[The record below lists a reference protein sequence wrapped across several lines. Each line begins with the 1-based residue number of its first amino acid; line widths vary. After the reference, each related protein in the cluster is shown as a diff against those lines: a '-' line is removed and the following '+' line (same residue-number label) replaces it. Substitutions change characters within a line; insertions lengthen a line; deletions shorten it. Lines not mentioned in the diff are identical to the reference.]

1 MLSGVS
7 GSDTAHPFGH
17 PAVVQ
22 CERAVSE
29 MRAGRPI
36 VITEGDEALA
46 VLALDA
52 CAPRAFDLFR
62 EAFAGPSQLY
72 LTPARALVLGIEARS
87 GALTPLDGV
96 TFAEACDLG
105 YRRTEVAPLEWTPAP
120 ALAAAAARVARLG
133 LLLPAVVVVSV
144 DPARLGDKL
153 PLVLSAGDLDR
164 AWRSAGRTFS
174 IVARTRVPLR
184 DFGGAEFV
192 VFRGGLLARDQV
204 AVVVGHPDP
213 QSPTPVRIHSACLTG
228 DLFGSLKCDCGD
240 QLRRS
245 LSLLDAMGGGV
256 LIYLDQE
263 GRGAGL
269 AAKMRAYGYQHEGL
283 DTIDAD
289 AVLGFEADE
298 RTYEAA
304 AGMLDR
310 LGHRRIKLLTNNPRK
325 VDLLQALGI
334 DVVGRVPL
342 FGGVTAENEAYLRTK
357 AARAGH
363 AIDVD
368 GDAPG
373 LRRAQ
378 GPT

>member
-1 MLSGVS
+1 MSGVN
-7 GSDTAHPFGH
+7 GPETARHFGH
-17 PAVVQ
+17 PAVVR
-22 CERAVSE
+22 CERVVSE

-36 VITEGDEALA
+36 VITEGDDALA

-52 CAPRAFDLFR
+52 CVSDAYDLFR
-62 EAFAGPSQLY
+62 NVFSGPNHLY
-72 LTPARALVLGIEARS
+72 LSPARALVLGIKAPL
-87 GALTPLDGV
+87 GALTPLDGLS
-96 TFAEACDLG
+96 FAQACDLG
-105 YRRTEVAPLEWTPAP
+105 YRRPEATPAEWTPAP

-133 LLLPAVVVVSV
+133 LLLPAVVVVTV
-144 DPARLGDKL
+144 DPTRLGDGAHL
-153 PLVLSAGDLDR
+153 ILSVGDLKR
-164 AWRSAGRTFS
+164 AWQSAGRAFD
-174 IVARTRVPLR
+174 IVARTPVPLR
-184 DFGGAEFV
+184 NVGSAEFV
-192 VFRGGLLARDQV
+192 VFRGGLLQRDQV
-204 AVVVGHPDP
+204 AVIVGQPDP
-213 QSPTPVRIHSACLTG
+213 RGPVPVRIHSSCLTG

-240 QLRRS
+240 QLHRS

-298 RTYEAA
+298 RSYEAA
-304 AGMLDR
+304 AAMLNR
-310 LGHRRIKLLTNNPRK
+310 FGYRRIKLLTNNPNK
-325 VDLLQALGI
+325 VALLQTLGI

-363 AIDVD
+363 MIDLD

-373 LRRAQ
+373 LRCAQ